1 MKNVLSIE
9 KVSEI
14 ITNLQFAETVIN
26 SQKADLEI
34 AIRERA
40 NENERET
47 LESDLELINKVK
59 SYVDSALGELETLF

>member
-40 NENERET
+40 NESEREN

-59 SYVDSALGELETLF
+59 SHIDSALGELETLF